1 MSKKTLFHYATPAI
15 ITGMLFAAV
24 AVSWEEPGSNPPDG
38 NVPAPINV
46 SADGQYK
53 EGRLNIGNTDIPD
66 ATFAEL
72 EVRGGG
78 VFRTV
83 GGAILNTS
91 GVANSIGL
99 IVDNGSVGIGTDNPQ
114 AQLHLEGD
122 SGTCAEINLIHNGVG
137 GSAGIK
143 FNVVND
149 TDSFAIK
156 AYENKLGFFVLDPPN
171 PSTQLMSIL
180 PSGKIGIGIDNPDEL
195 LHVNGNIKASG
206 KIYTDSACGISGAVF
221 TAEEGAELDDS
232 SYEWS
237 FGNGATEDDNGTRQ
251 ACPGTITAMSVQCDL
266 CAGAGSTVEIRV
278 SNAGTNCQCDL
289 SAGGVGVGAGC
300 IATGCSD
307 IFNAGDFLNVY
318 TIDDIGACQYCTT
331 TWWVSYN

>member
-1 MSKKTLFHYATPAI
+1 MSKKTLFHYAAPAI
-15 ITGMLFAAV
+15 ITGMLFAAA

-46 SADGQYK
+46 SADNQYK
-53 EGRLNIGNTDIPD
+53 EGWLTVGNTSTPSMQLDVQGIAPVLGSLNVTGGAVLNTGG
-66 ATFAEL
+66 ATF
-72 EVRGGG
+72 
-78 VFRTV
+78 
-83 GGAILNTS
+83 
-91 GVANSIGL
+91 GL

-122 SGTCAEINLIHNGVG
+122 SGTCAEINLTHKGVG
-137 GSAGIK
+137 GSAGIT
-143 FNVVND
+143 FDVVND
-149 TDSFAIK
+149 LDSFAIK
-156 AYENKLGFFVLDPPN
+156 AYENKLAFFTLDPPN
-171 PSTQLMSIL
+171 PSTQRMSIL
-180 PSGKIGIGIDNPDEL
+180 PNGKIGIGIENPDEL

-251 ACPGTITAMSVQCDL
+251 ACPGTITAMSVQCDS

-278 SNAGTNCQCDL
+278 SNNETNCQCDL
-289 SAGGVGVGAGC
+289 SAGGDGTGAGC
-300 IATGCSD
+300 IATGCAD
-307 IFNAGDFLNVY
+307 AFNAGDFLNVY
-318 TIDDIGACQYCTT
+318 TIDDTGACQYCTT